1 MFESCDIYI
10 TGIEYKDS
18 SWVDDPDELIQ
29 TLYDNFNEINEFY
42 FINMALNMSQVYN
55 VTLKDSNYDSSVLY
69 LKGVRYKHKE
79 FFDLDEVRLLENEL
93 REQMSYIEGLIF
105 LQIEMRCTKKYTDY
119 DLDLLE
125 LP

>member
-119 DLDLLE
+119 NLDLLE